1 MAKLSALPKP
11 QSAVNREPEMA
22 SVSTDALY
30 MAGQLIGGLYS
41 SMGVIMEAER
51 AKTEDI
57 VNVLHPQ
64 IEALKRLAAD
74 NFYNY

>member
-11 QSAVNREPEMA
+11 QSAVNPGPEMA

-30 MAGQLIGGLYS
+30 MAGQLISGLHS
-41 SMGVIMEAER
+41 SMGVIMQAER

-57 VNVLHPQ
+57 VNVLYPQ
-64 IEALKRLAAD
+64 IEALKRLAEE
-74 NFYNY
+74 NFYYH